1 MTQTGRCGLSSIS
14 IQHSAISI
22 SSDSISSDRF
32 VLPSDAP
39 YLANLAA
46 LWAVDHKLAARIE
59 ATHGFAS
66 YPLQLAR
73 SGVPTVAV
81 PVPLR
86 SGFTTPLGAMGKRT
100 RLPVEPV
107 TNSGKHGQASTL
119 AHGTHP
125 ASSFDYRVLKLP
137 FSGAAKRDGEDPS
150 PMSVAS
156 APKPIFLHSRY
167 EPLDEAQRLVASVD
181 VETNVAFYV
190 HGFGLGYHVE
200 ALFDRAGGEESET
213 LFFVFEPDLLLL
225 RTAFEQRDHSRL
237 IESRRVLFFTEADK
251 ADLIVRLTPHTAT
264 LSLGIATVD
273 HPPSLQVAAEFHATI
288 RSWLEEFA
296 SYARTSLNTVLL
308 NSTRTAENI
317 ARNAGWYAAAA
328 CPSRL
333 RDRFAGKP
341 AIVVSAGPSLRKNKH
356 LLKEAAG
363 RAVLIA
369 VQTTLQPLLDTGVE
383 PHFVTSLDYH
393 EICTRFFENLPKQI
407 RTELVAEPK
416 ATSRIFGMN
425 PGPLTLLGNDYAED
439 LLREMKL
446 NKGTLPAGAT
456 VAHLAYYL
464 AEHLGCDPVIF
475 VGQDLGF
482 SDGLCYSPGTSYED
496 VWRPEVGR
504 FCSMEM
510 KQWDQ
515 IVRERFILRRVPDY
529 QGRPMYTE
537 ERLFTYLQQFEADF
551 LRSRRKIID
560 ASEGGAAKRGAIAMP
575 LAEALREYCA
585 KPLEVDLS
593 DHPGADWGR
602 ASEVIAC
609 LEKRRDEAAL
619 VEEISRETLPLLEEI
634 RDFFQDQDR
643 VNGAIS
649 KIDALR
655 ARMNS
660 FGATYDLI
668 AQLTQKSQLERF
680 EADCRIAAAK
690 LDDLER
696 QRRQVQRDILNV
708 RAMLDA
714 SQRFQELMDEV
725 TGTLSARTPETA
737 SREAA

>member
-1 MTQTGRCGLSSIS
+1 MNAELRNEMTEQDTLPSFS
-14 IQHSAISI
+14 IQHSVF
-22 SSDSISSDRF
+22 SISSDRF
-32 VLPSDAP
+32 VLSADAP

-59 ATHGFAS
+59 ATHGLES
-66 YPLQLAR
+66 YPVQLAR
-73 SGVPTVAV
+73 SGAATVAV
-81 PVPLR
+81 PPGGYSAPR
-86 SGFTTPLGAMGKRT
+86 SRGGGFSRHQVGSALGAGSSLGATSSVAAEATTPAVSA
-100 RLPVEPV
+100 PV
-107 TNSGKHGQASTL
+107 
-119 AHGTHP
+119 
-125 ASSFDYRVLKLP
+125 
-137 FSGAAKRDGEDPS
+137 
-150 PMSVAS
+150 VAPDVR
-156 APKPIFLHSRY
+156 APKPILLHSRY
-167 EPLDEAQRLVASVD
+167 DPVDEARRLIASVD
-181 VETNVAFYV
+181 VEKNVGFFI
-190 HGFGLGYHVE
+190 HGFALGYHVE
-200 ALFDRAGGEESET
+200 ALFERAGGTEREGRSAT
-213 LFFVFEPDLLLL
+213 SSQSLFFVFEPDLLLL

-251 ADLIVRLTPHTAT
+251 PDLIARLTPHTAM
-264 LSLGIATVD
+264 LSLGTATVE
-273 HPPSLQVAAEFHATI
+273 HPPSLQIAPEFHGLM
-288 RSWLEEFA
+288 RNWLDEFA
-296 SYARTSLNTVLL
+296 SFARTSLNTVLL
-308 NSTRTAENI
+308 NSMRTAENI

-356 LLKEAAG
+356 LLKDAAG

-369 VQTTLQPLLDTGVE
+369 VQTTLQPLLDMGVE

-393 EICTRFFENLPKQI
+393 EISTRFYENLPKQI

-416 ATSRIFGMN
+416 ATSRIFDMN
-425 PGPLTLLGNDYAED
+425 PGPLTLLGNDYAEG
-439 LLREMKL
+439 LLREMKVS
-446 NKGTLPAGAT
+446 KATLPAGAT

-464 AEHLGCDPVIF
+464 AEHMGCDPVIF

-551 LRSRRKIID
+551 LRSKRKIID
-560 ASEGGAAKRGAIAMP
+560 ASEGGAAKRGATAMP
-575 LAEALREYCA
+575 LAEALHEYCG

-602 ASEVIAC
+602 SGEVIAC
-609 LEKRRDEAAL
+609 LVRRRDEAAV

-634 RDFFQDQDR
+634 RDFCQDQER
-643 VNGAIS
+643 ANQAIS

-655 ARMNS
+655 ARMNDL
-660 FGATYDLI
+660 GATYDLI
-668 AQLTQKSQLERF
+668 AQLTQKSQLDRF
-680 EADCRIAAAK
+680 EADCRIAAAR

-696 QRRQVQRDILNV
+696 QRRQVERDILNV
-708 RAMLDA
+708 QAMLEA

-725 TGTLSARTPETA
+725 IGKLSARVPEMA
-737 SREAA
+737 RAEAA